1 MKNKKNFKKLKFRIG
16 YLIKLSISKTKS
28 HPFIIVIAMHELF
41 RNLYHYDPYINAKP
55 SYGYNRINEV
65 VENLINFIN
74 YSCKISSYKQN
85 FSHTN
90 FDTQDLF
97 GKLWVERFKEKKL
110 NSTAVLAE
118 LLKRLKLNKNF
129 IKNKKILDIGCG
141 SGRFT
146 NAFGKLGAKLSVG
159 VDLGSEGLRLAK
171 LFAKDNNIK
180 NTKFYKSNVLKLPFK
195 SNTFD
200 FVFCKGVLHHTGDTY
215 VGLLELKRVL
225 KTGSKAFIYL
235 YGQGGLFWST
245 RKLMRKVMKKIPH
258 DYTIKTLNLIG
269 MPARRTIFVDSWYV
283 PIEDHINKRKL
294 ESWFKKNNFSFTKYT
309 NAKKTELEYLE
320 SKEKDFKDVY
330 GNGELRYLITK
341 L

>member
-1 MKNKKNFKKLKFRIG
+1 MKKKNNFKLLKSKIS
-16 YLIKLSISKTKS
+16 YLIKLSSSKATS

-41 RNLYHYDPYINAKP
+41 RNLYNHDPYIKAKP
-55 SYGYNRINEV
+55 ILGYNRIEKT
-65 VENLINFIN
+65 VENLITFVNC
-74 YSCKISSYKQN
+74 SCKLGTYKQN
-85 FSHTN
+85 FSHIDY
-90 FDTQDLF
+90 DTQDLF
-97 GKLWVERFKEKKL
+97 GKLWGERDKEKKL
-110 NSTAVLAE
+110 NSKAVLVD
-118 LLKRLKLNKNF
+118 LLKRLGLNLNF
-129 IKNKKILDIGCG
+129 IKNKKVLDIGCG

-146 NAFGKLGAKLSVG
+146 NAFGTLGAKLSVG

-171 LFAKDNNIK
+171 LFAKNNKIK
-180 NTKFYKSNVLKLPFK
+180 NIKFYKSNVLKLPFK

-200 FVFCKGVLHHTGDTY
+200 FIFCKGVLHHTGDTY
-215 VGLLELKRVL
+215 AGLLELKRVL

-283 PIEDHINKRKL
+283 PIEEHINKQRL
-294 ESWFKKNNFSFTKYT
+294 ESWFKKNNFSFTKYI
-309 NAKKTELEYLE
+309 NAKKTELEHLE
-320 SKEKDFKDVY
+320 FKEKDFKEVY

>member
-1 MKNKKNFKKLKFRIG
+1 MKNKNNFNTLKYRIR

-41 RNLYHYDPYINAKP
+41 RNLYPYDPYIKLKP
-55 SYGYNRINEV
+55 ISGYYRIKEV
-65 VENLINFIN
+65 VKNLINFIN
-74 YSCKISSYKQN
+74 CSCKLGAYKQN
-85 FSHTN
+85 FSHIKY
-90 FDTQDLF
+90 DTQDLF
-97 GKLWVERFKEKKL
+97 GKLWGERFKRKKL
-110 NSTAVLAE
+110 NSKAVLVE
-118 LLKRLKLNKNF
+118 LLKRLGLNKNF

-146 NAFGKLGAKLSVG
+146 NAFGRLGAKLSVG

-171 LFAKDNNIK
+171 LFAKNNRIK

-195 SNTFD
+195 NSTFD

-215 VGLLELKRVL
+215 AGLLELKRVL

-269 MPARRTIFVDSWYV
+269 MSARRTIFVDSWYV
-283 PIEDHINKRKL
+283 PIEDHINKQKL
-294 ESWFKKNNFSFTKYT
+294 ELWFKKNNFSFVKYT

-320 SKEKDFKDVY
+320 SKEKNFKEIY
-330 GNGELRYLITK
+330 GSGELRYLVTK